1 MTAILRQ
8 ADVVPHRFTVAEFLE
23 VAATTAF
30 DGRRIELIEGEIVDM
45 PADGVL
51 HRRWTAGL
59 TVWLARALDLD
70 RYTHIF
76 NTTLEL
82 SDYSAPSPDLQIY
95 SADRREEEV
104 RGDDILLAIEQA
116 DTSLKK
122 DLRLK
127 ADLYARHGVRDYW
140 VIDLN
145 ARRMH
150 VHRAPSPDGYADVSI
165 ADAATPVEALL
176 IPGLVLRLADLPRVG
191 DRP

>member
-1 MTAILRQ
+1 M
-8 ADVVPHRFTVAEFLE
+8 
-23 VAATTAF
+23 
-30 DGRRIELIEGEIVDM
+30 
-45 PADGVL
+45 
-51 HRRWTAGL
+51 
-59 TVWLARALDLD
+59 
-70 RYTHIF
+70 
-76 NTTLEL
+76 
-82 SDYSAPSPDLQIY
+82 
-95 SADRREEEV
+95 
-104 RGDDILLAIEQA
+104 
-116 DTSLKK
+116 
-122 DLRLK
+122 RLK